1 MHRNLI
7 ALPSHPLYALQPL
20 DVSCFKPFK
29 TTLKKKDMTMARN
42 NHKEL
47 EKIILARWVDKVLG
61 KSLNK
66 QNIRLWF
73 KVTTL

>member
-1 MHRNLI
+1 
-7 ALPSHPLYALQPL
+7 
-20 DVSCFKPFK
+20 
-29 TTLKKKDMTMARN
+29 MARN

-47 EKIILARWVDKVLG
+47 EKFILARWVDKVLD

-73 KVTTL
+73 MVTTL

>member
-1 MHRNLI
+1 
-7 ALPSHPLYALQPL
+7 
-20 DVSCFKPFK
+20 
-29 TTLKKKDMTMARN
+29 MARN

-47 EKIILARWVDKVLG
+47 EKIILVSWVDKVLD

-73 KVTTL
+73 MVTTL

>member
-1 MHRNLI
+1 
-7 ALPSHPLYALQPL
+7 
-20 DVSCFKPFK
+20 
-29 TTLKKKDMTMARN
+29 MARN

-47 EKIILARWVDKVLG
+47 EKFILARWVDKVLG

-66 QNIRLWF
+66 QNMRLWF

>member
-1 MHRNLI
+1 
-7 ALPSHPLYALQPL
+7 
-20 DVSCFKPFK
+20 
-29 TTLKKKDMTMARN
+29 MARN

-47 EKIILARWVDKVLG
+47 EKILARWVDNVLD

-73 KVTTL
+73 TVTTL